1 MYPTSNELEIC
12 LCCKGAFWHFSFKT
26 QWRPKRDGKRSPLA
40 SRHDAW
46 TKDSNLRL
54 NFAFLLAVPVLLEPF
69 LLGIMKNFNWSF
81 VDSLFFS
88 TSLSEHPEKA
98 RGEVRQSTALQLEAT
113 LGLPLW
119 APGGEVSAKNNTQ
132 VLLACL
138 LWGGVL
144 QQKVNF
150 FWQKSGGF
158 TDEILSSIFGV
169 GVSEI

>member
-1 MYPTSNELEIC
+1 MTPKAGWQEVPIGLPTWCLNERFQFASKFCLFARCACFVGTFSSWHYEKFQLE
-12 LCCKGAFWHFSFKT
+12 LCGFF
-26 QWRPKRDGKRSPLA
+26 
-40 SRHDAW
+40 
-46 TKDSNLRL
+46 
-54 NFAFLLAVPVLLEPF
+54 
-69 LLGIMKNFNWSF
+69 
-81 VDSLFFS
+81 FFS

-98 RGEVRQSTALQLEAT
+98 RGEVMQSTALQLEAT